1 MQRVPSVKSQKTQN
15 WGEQLTREGV
25 VQSDLDM
32 PWKWNDKNLMKFN
45 KKCEVLNLG
54 RGNPRHKYILGEH
67 QLEVTWQKRTYKL
80 NVRQQYALAAKKD
93 NDILD
98 IIRQNRSGEV
108 ILPLYSELEYCV
120 QFWVPHEKT
129 ELGIL
134 ERV

>member
-1 MQRVPSVKSQKTQN
+1 M
-15 WGEQLTREGV
+15 
-25 VQSDLDM
+25 
-32 PWKWNDKNLMKFN
+32 
-45 KKCEVLNLG
+45 
-54 RGNPRHKYILGEH
+54 
-67 QLEVTWQKRTYKL
+67 
-80 NVRQQYALAAKKD
+80 RQQYALAAKKD

>member
-1 MQRVPSVKSQKTQN
+1 M
-15 WGEQLTREGV
+15 
-25 VQSDLDM
+25 
-32 PWKWNDKNLMKFN
+32 
-45 KKCEVLNLG
+45 
-54 RGNPRHKYILGEH
+54 
-67 QLEVTWQKRTYKL
+67 

-134 ERV
+134 ERF